1 MKKLESSPKIIAKIG
16 SATSVA
22 SSGVCNMC
30 ENYEAQLV
38 AAQERSRDL
47 EKQLC
52 TLERYK
58 EELSK
63 ETAFRKDMEEKWNE
77 KKEEHKLQIISFC
90 CLAYNDGILDKVQI
104 KALCQTDSVQTMI
117 PADASGN
124 ALHFPIRNH
133 YF

>member
-1 MKKLESSPKIIAKIG
+1 
-16 SATSVA
+16 
-22 SSGVCNMC
+22 MC

-77 KKEEHKLQIISFC
+77 KKEEHKLQVFFIC
-90 CLAYNDGILDKVQI
+90 A
-104 KALCQTDSVQTMI
+104 
-117 PADASGN
+117 
-124 ALHFPIRNH
+124 
-133 YF
+133 